1 MAADAVLPNPGSMLP
16 GLTVT
21 FVGRN
26 PAHIEKMRIAMLGA
40 QSPLAVRPKV
50 CTTLTRN
57 LTTRARHR
65 VPDLQCGTHAHC
77 VLVRNVQVVYDW
89 LKALKAV
96 NPLYRDI
103 VIDESE
109 PTIRALNQV
118 KCECA
123 HTRTHAR
130 TAATCTHNHS
140 NTYSPA
146 RAQQVTSD
154 SARVADSEHV
164 CDVEER
170 AAERADDIAR
180 VRTSETPR
188 ELCC

>member
-1 MAADAVLPNPGSMLP
+1 M
-16 GLTVT
+16 
-21 FVGRN
+21 
-26 PAHIEKMRIAMLGA
+26 
-40 QSPLAVRPKV
+40 
-50 CTTLTRN
+50 
-57 LTTRARHR
+57 
-65 VPDLQCGTHAHC
+65 
-77 VLVRNVQVVYDW
+77 QVVYDW

-118 KCECA
+118 KDECA
-123 HTRTHAR
+123 HARTHALPLL
-130 TAATCTHNHS
+130 TSTQTHTHK
-140 NTYSPA
+140 
-146 RAQQVTSD
+146 RAQQVTSTIID

-188 ELCC
+188 ELRC